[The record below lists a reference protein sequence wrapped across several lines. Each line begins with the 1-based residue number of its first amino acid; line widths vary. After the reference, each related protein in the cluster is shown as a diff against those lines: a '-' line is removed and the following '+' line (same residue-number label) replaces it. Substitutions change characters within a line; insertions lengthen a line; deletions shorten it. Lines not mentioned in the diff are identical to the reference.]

1 MFPSADLGVIPNF
14 RWYMDTVFLLV
25 DSKSSSVTISP
36 SSEDECNITDAT
48 AIHILQ
54 LMMPALY
61 LGNLERVIFL
71 AKKFQSLDEE
81 GTRMPMRVI
90 LISFYHGLAIAG
102 IYRRRKNKKLLAIL
116 EKAISVLEKASEMS
130 SWNYRSKLLL
140 LQAEKMS
147 IVNQK
152 MEPNYDIAI
161 KASHASKFMHDE
173 ALACELAGKHFERK
187 KELKKALSLYRQAER
202 CYIDW
207 GTEKKANQMK
217 EMVTRLSLEEVDV
230 HL

>member
-1 MFPSADLGVIPNF
+1 MFPSADLGVIPHL

-25 DSKSSSVTISP
+25 DSESSSVAISP

-48 AIHILQ
+48 AIHIVQ
-54 LMMPALY
+54 LIMPALY
-61 LGNLERVIFL
+61 LGNIERVVFL
-71 AKKFQSLDEE
+71 ANKFQTLDQE

-90 LISFYHGLAIAG
+90 QISFYHGLAIAG

-116 EKAISVLEKASEMS
+116 EKAISVLKKASVMS
-130 SWNYRSKLLL
+130 SWNFRGKLLL
-140 LQAEKMS
+140 LHAEKMS
-147 IVNQK
+147 IVN

-161 KASHASKFMHDE
+161 KASRASKFIHEE

-187 KELKKALSLYRQAER
+187 KNLRKALSLYRQAEK